1 MRPPGIGFGPEA
13 LLNNKLTTT
22 RHTPAASPPDL
33 QPIVVRPQ
41 RVGGDAAAGFC
52 KHDLKRMDIGTAVLA
67 RVLEVARVV
76 VGF

>member
-52 KHDLKRMDIGTAVLA
+52 EYNFKRVDICRSVLA
-67 RVLEVARVV
+67 RVLEVARVG